1 MILMY
6 KLLPEQVM
14 AYWDDIK
21 ACIMAALPPYV
32 GSNPDAITYI
42 QEQLLVGTIE
52 CWAAFEEKKLC
63 GVMTTQVIHDPI
75 SRTRNLLIYSIT
87 IVSGHSDELW
97 QLAAEKMRAYATAR
111 KCNNIIAYSNNDQMI
126 YIAEK
131 LGADSSYRL
140 LTFSL

>member
-14 AYWDDIK
+14 SYWDDIK
-21 ACIMAALPPYV
+21 ACIEAALPPYV
-32 GSNPDAITYI
+32 GSNPDAMVYI
-42 QEQLLVGTIE
+42 QEQLLVGNIE

-63 GVMTTQVIHDPI
+63 GVMTTQITYDSV
-75 SRTRNLLIYSIT
+75 SKTKNLLIYSIT
-87 IVSGHSDELW
+87 IVSGHTDELW
-97 QLAAEKMRAYATAR
+97 QLAAEKMRAYATA
-111 KCNNIIAYSNNDQMI
+111 KQCSNIIAYSNNDQMI
-126 YIAEK
+126 HIAEK